1 MDLGIE
7 CSNTTGMMN
16 QTITECYTSCNRSA
30 FQDVE
35 RDIGK
40 GMSLLIIGL
49 LGLIGNILTI
59 ALIFSFKKRHV
70 PDILVL
76 SLAFNDVY
84 TVLFPIMIALVAYF
98 YPLRLT
104 QGHWSCELM
113 SLLSLISRIMSM
125 FLHTLIGVDRFLAIA
140 RPLQYRRIVKP
151 SSALLIII
159 TLFILSLF
167 ISVIPWIYD
176 VTLDPNDPRQC
187 LQHISY
193 SILSICVFD
202 YTRWYPIIILV
213 LGWGQM
219 ILFLFVFVTTVTITM
234 KYYYKRTRL
243 LKGNDRVLQEVLN
256 ASSSSHSRKDSKK
269 ETKILK
275 HITKLG
281 SKMKERKLTEWL
293 WLEFSFEFQFMRMLF
308 LLSILFYL
316 TWAPT
321 LIIIVYTL
329 VFYND
334 VVGVR
339 PDELIFWGIR
349 ISVLNIT
356 INPIIYAVF
365 STQYRNAYW
374 YAIKKYLLCCCK
386 TYFSQEKIS
395 PFDRDERRR
404 QKKHQLLSGA
414 SELSDEVTDSLPANF
429 TRSAQAPGLATISEN
444 SLPKN
449 VEEFPSE
456 DEKSFL
462 PAYLSKKSRAIRF
475 EDENSSLRTQE
486 TQETS
491 ITNILPPSPLG
502 EKKIDTGAY
511 ATEEG
516 VSMFSL
522 KRHIFEGF
530 NVKPRQQAP
539 KASGRMSKLLTQ
551 APKHKTQT
559 VRVRG
564 DSVLQSEGSKHNIH
578 KTMPQI
584 YASPY
589 MEDINQL
596 SSPPSPK
603 LERTSSQKHKRTPLN
618 IK

>member
-7 CSNTTGMMN
+7 CNYSNMMN
-16 QTITECYTSCNRSA
+16 QTICYTRCNVTA
-30 FQDVE
+30 FQDVKT
-35 RDIGK
+35 DVGK
-40 GMSLLIIGL
+40 GMTLFIVGM

-84 TVLFPIMIALVAYF
+84 SVLFPIMLALVAYF

-113 SLLSLISRIMSM
+113 TLLSLLSRIMSM
-125 FLHTLIGVDRFLAIA
+125 FLHTLIGIDRFLAIA
-140 RPLQYRRIVKP
+140 RPLQYRRIIKP
-151 SSALLIII
+151 LSALLIII
-159 TLFILSLF
+159 TFFILSLL

-176 VTLDPNDPRQC
+176 VTLDPTDPQQC
-187 LQHISY
+187 LQHVSY
-193 SILSICVFD
+193 SILSICLFD

-219 ILFLFVFVTTVTITM
+219 ILFLIVFVTTVTITM
-234 KYYYKRTRL
+234 RYYYKRTRL

-256 ASSSSHSRKDSKK
+256 ASSLSRKDSKK

-293 WLEFSFEFQFMRMLF
+293 WLEFSFEFQFVRMFL

-316 TWAPT
+316 TWAPS
-321 LIIIVYTL
+321 LIIITYT
-329 VFYND
+329 VIAYND
-334 VVGVR
+334 VVSTR

-349 ISVLNIT
+349 ISVLNIA

-374 YAIKKYLLCCCK
+374 YAIKRYLLCCCK
-386 TYFSQEKIS
+386 RFFSEDKIS

-414 SELSDEVTDSLPANF
+414 SEVSDEVTDNPPNF
-429 TRSAQAPGLATISEN
+429 TRRAQAPGLATISEN

-456 DEKSFL
+456 DEKAFL
-462 PAYLSKKSRAIRF
+462 PSYLSKRSKAIRF
-475 EDENSSLRTQE
+475 EDENASLRTQE
-486 TQETS
+486 TQDTS

-502 EKKIDTGAY
+502 EKKIDTGAF

-530 NVKPRQQAP
+530 TVKPRQQAP
-539 KASGRMSKLLTQ
+539 KASGRMNKLLTE
-551 APKHKTQT
+551 APKHKT
-559 VRVRG
+559 VRVKG
-564 DSVLQSEGSKHNIH
+564 ESVLQSESSKHNIH

-589 MEDINQL
+589 AEDIEQL
-596 SSPPSPK
+596 SVHPK
-603 LERTSSQKHKRTPLN
+603 LERTNSQKHKRTPLN

>member
-1 MDLGIE
+1 MDLGLE

-16 QTITECYTSCNRSA
+16 QTITECYTRCNVTT

-35 RDIGK
+35 RDVGK
-40 GMSLLIIGL
+40 GMSLFIVGM
-49 LGLIGNILTI
+49 LGLIGNIFTI
-59 ALIFSFKKRHV
+59 VLIFSFKKRHV

-98 YPLRLT
+98 YPLRLP
-104 QGHWSCELM
+104 QAHWSCELM
-113 SLLSLISRIMSM
+113 TLLSLLSRIMSM
-125 FLHTLIGVDRFLAIA
+125 FLHTLIGIDRFLAIA

-151 SSALLIII
+151 LSALLIII
-159 TLFILSLF
+159 SFFVLSLL

-176 VTLDPNDPRQC
+176 VTLDPSDPQQC

-193 SILSICVFD
+193 SILSICLFD
-202 YTRWYPIIILV
+202 YTHWYSIIILV
-213 LGWGQM
+213 LGWGQV
-219 ILFLFVFVTTVTITM
+219 ILFLIVFVTTVTITM
-234 KYYYKRTRL
+234 RYYYKRTRL
-243 LKGNDRVLQEVLN
+243 LKGNDRVLQEILN
-256 ASSSSHSRKDSKK
+256 ASSSGRSKK
-269 ETKILK
+269 GSKKDTKILK

-293 WLEFSFEFQFMRMLF
+293 WLEFSFEFQFVRMLF

-316 TWAPT
+316 TWAPS
-321 LIIIVYTL
+321 LIIITYTL
-329 VFYND
+329 VAYNN
-334 VVGVR
+334 VVSLR

-349 ISVLNIT
+349 ISVLNVA

-374 YAIKKYLLCCCK
+374 YAMKKYFFCCCK
-386 TYFSQEKIS
+386 RYFSQEKIS

-404 QKKHQLLSGA
+404 QKKHQLLSGV
-414 SELSDEVTDSLPANF
+414 SEVSDEVTNNSLPNF

-462 PAYLSKKSRAIRF
+462 PAYLSKKSRGIRF
-475 EDENSSLRTQE
+475 QDENASLRTQD

-491 ITNILPPSPLG
+491 ITDILSPYPLE
-502 EKKIDTGAY
+502 EKRIDTGAY

-539 KASGRMSKLLTQ
+539 KASGRMSKLVTE
-551 APKHKTQT
+551 APQHKT

-589 MEDINQL
+589 VDDINQL
-596 SSPPSPK
+596 TDSPK
-603 LERTSSQKHKRTPLN
+603 LERTNSQKHRRTPLN